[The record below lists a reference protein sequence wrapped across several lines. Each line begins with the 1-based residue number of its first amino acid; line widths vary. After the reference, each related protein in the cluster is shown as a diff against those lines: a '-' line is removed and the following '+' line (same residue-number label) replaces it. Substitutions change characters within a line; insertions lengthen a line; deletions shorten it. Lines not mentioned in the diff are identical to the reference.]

1 MKTYLL
7 LVTDLLLVVVSFG
20 IILPWL
26 ISYPDTA
33 LVIAGVIYGVLLLPV
48 TLYYL
53 NRNFIKRLLNSNK
66 ENAQ

>member
-7 LVTDLLLVVVSFG
+7 LVTDLLLIVVSFG
-20 IILPWL
+20 IVLPWL

-53 NRNFIKRLLNSNK
+53 NRKHINKLINSFK

>member
-7 LVTDLLLVVVSFG
+7 LVTDLLLIVVSFG

-53 NRNFIKRLLNSNK
+53 NRKHINKLINSFK